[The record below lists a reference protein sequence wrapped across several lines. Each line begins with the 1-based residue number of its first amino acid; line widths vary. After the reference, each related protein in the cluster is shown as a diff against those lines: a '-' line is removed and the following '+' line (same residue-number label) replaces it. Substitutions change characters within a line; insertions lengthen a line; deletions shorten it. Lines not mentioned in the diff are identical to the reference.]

1 MYDGPMGD
9 SDPFRFCIYCAA
21 DCYEEDPEHADDCPS
36 TTGVFPV
43 TKRMLVSISAEG
55 ELEHSGMRCMDCE
68 DSFAAGDHYTHR
80 HVGRGA
86 LAFGIDEDASPAD
99 ILTAALAPGMEEAD
113 VYEIICLG
121 CAALEALAA

>member
-1 MYDGPMGD
+1 MTDLY
-9 SDPFRFCIYCAA
+9 RFCVFCEA

-43 TKRMLVSISAEG
+43 AKRDLVSINAEG

-68 DSFAAGDHYTHR
+68 DSFAAGDHYAHR

-86 LAFGIDEDASPAD
+86 LA
-99 ILTAALAPGMEEAD
+99 PGMAEAD
-113 VYEIICLG
+113 VYEVICLG
-121 CAALEALAA
+121 CAALAAVGS